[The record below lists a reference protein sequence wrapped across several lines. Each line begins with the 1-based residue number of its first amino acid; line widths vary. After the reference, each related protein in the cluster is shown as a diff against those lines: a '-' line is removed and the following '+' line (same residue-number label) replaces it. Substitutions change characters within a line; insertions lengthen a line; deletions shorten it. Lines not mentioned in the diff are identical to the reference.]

1 MEVTPDKKK
10 LMTLVEMAVDGDLA
24 LPEFQRNFVW
34 SIPNVSD
41 LLLSIFKGYFIG
53 TFLVLRTGQGQSPFG
68 CRGFAG
74 VNGRASDKTPVWLVL
89 DGQQRITS
97 LHYVFAAPP
106 LPLKYTKH
114 AYRFFLHLDKLRPG
128 SDGDLSDDLILCER
142 ADYCG
147 KYLEAEYQFR
157 NHLLPLTEMRRWVD
171 WQARYERW
179 LIEKDRD
186 AYFEKYHPQVKPVWD
201 KAIGALQSFLVPVI
215 EVPAVADDDARGIS
229 EICAIFEK
237 INSTGVRL
245 SVYDLLTAR
254 LYKYGINLHDLWE
267 EAVEKHS
274 QIKAFSGEN
283 ADPDPYGL
291 YVLRTLAL
299 LRGQEVRAKLLINL
313 SPENFAED
321 WHVAA
326 AAVEAALERLIAVNR
341 DGFGVFDQR
350 WQPYSTLVPVLAA
363 ALHTYKAVKAGPEAY
378 AVLKCWYWGSVF
390 LERYAAAVETTTHRD
405 ATDLMRLAREP
416 GFRPAVFDEIRA
428 RLLKDEAFTLRQVAR
443 VNSVYRG
450 VMNLIAIQGA
460 RDFANNDA
468 IQFHDLE
475 DHHVFPSKHLASAGI
490 QGEKANTVLNRTL
503 IAASTNQKIKDKPP
517 SKYVKTVLPD
527 GLREGILR
535 SHFIGPEAQA
545 AMERDDYEAF
555 LAAREKDILGY
566 LRSMLEPAL

>member
-1 MEVTPDKKK
+1 VEVTPDKKR

-34 SIPNVSD
+34 SIPDVSD

-68 CRGFAG
+68 YRGFAG
-74 VNGRASDKTPVWLVL
+74 VNGRASDKTPMLLVL

-97 LHYVFAAPP
+97 LHYVFAAPS

-114 AYRFFLHLDKLRPG
+114 PYRFFLHLDKLR
-128 SDGDLSDDLILCER
+128 SEKDGDLPDDLVFCER
-142 ADYCG
+142 ADHCA
-147 KYLEAEYQFR
+147 KYLEPEYQFG
-157 NHLLPLTEMRRWVD
+157 NHLLPLTELRRWAD
-171 WQARYERW
+171 WQNRYEEW
-179 LIEKDRD
+179 LISKDQN
-186 AYFEKYHPQVKPVWD
+186 AYFEYRRQVKPLWD

-215 EVPAVADDDARGIS
+215 EVPAVADEDARGIS

-267 EAVEKHS
+267 EAVEKHA
-274 QIKAFSGEN
+274 QIEAFSGEN

-313 SPENFAED
+313 SPKKFAED
-321 WHVAA
+321 WRVAA
-326 AAVEAALERLIAVNR
+326 AAVEDALERLIAVHR

-363 ALHTYKAVKAGPEAY
+363 ALHTFKTVNAGPEAY
-378 AVLKCWYWGSVF
+378 AALKCWYWGSVF
-390 LERYAAAVETTTHRD
+390 LERYASAVETTTHRD
-405 ATDLMRLAREP
+405 ATDLIQLAREP
-416 GFRPAVFDEIRA
+416 GFRPAVFADIRA
-428 RLLKDEAFTLRQVAR
+428 RLLKDEAFTLRPVAR

-468 IQFHDLE
+468 IQFHELE
-475 DHHVFPSKHLASAGI
+475 DHHVFPTKHLASAGI
-490 QGEKANTVLNRTL
+490 KGEKANTVLNRTL
-503 IAASTNQKIKDKPP
+503 IAAGTNQKIKDKPP
-517 SKYVKTVLPD
+517 SKYVKTILPD

-555 LAAREKDILGY
+555 LAAREKDILKY
-566 LRSMLEPAL
+566 LRNLLEPAR

>member
-34 SIPNVSD
+34 SIPDVND

-53 TFLVLRTGQGQSPFG
+53 TFLVLRTGRGQSPFG
-68 CRGFAG
+68 FRGFAG
-74 VNGRASDKTPVWLVL
+74 VNGRTSDKIPVWLVL

-114 AYRFFLHLDKLRPG
+114 PYRFFLHLDKLRPEK
-128 SDGDLSDDLILCER
+128 DGDLPDDLIFCER
-142 ADYCG
+142 ADHCA
-147 KYLEAEYQFR
+147 KYFEAEHQFA
-157 NHLLPLTEMRRWVD
+157 NHLLPLTELRHWVD
-171 WQARYERW
+171 WQSRYERW

-186 AYFEKYHPQVKPVWD
+186 AYFKEYHPRVKRIWEG
-201 KAIGALQSFLVPVI
+201 AIGELQSFLVPVI
-215 EVPAVADDDARGIS
+215 EVPPVSDNDARGIS

-267 EAVEKHS
+267 EAVDKHA
-274 QIKAFSGEN
+274 QIEAFSGEN

-321 WHVAA
+321 WRLAA
-326 AAVEAALERLIAVNR
+326 AAVENALERLIAVNP

-363 ALHTYKAVKAGPEAY
+363 ALHTFKP
-378 AVLKCWYWGSVF
+378 LH
-390 LERYAAAVETTTHRD
+390 RYRSASGNGTR
-405 ATDLMRLAREP
+405 
-416 GFRPAVFDEIRA
+416 
-428 RLLKDEAFTLRQVAR
+428 R
-443 VNSVYRG
+443 V
-450 VMNLIAIQGA
+450 
-460 RDFANNDA
+460 
-468 IQFHDLE
+468 
-475 DHHVFPSKHLASAGI
+475 
-490 QGEKANTVLNRTL
+490 
-503 IAASTNQKIKDKPP
+503 
-517 SKYVKTVLPD
+517 
-527 GLREGILR
+527 
-535 SHFIGPEAQA
+535 
-545 AMERDDYEAF
+545 
-555 LAAREKDILGY
+555 
-566 LRSMLEPAL
+566 